1 MEHSAVQKIF
11 KFMLQTRTAEAFWTD
26 KWHISPYYATSHAII
41 VCVGYNNA
49 RVEPAVNW
57 IVNTQST
64 DGAWGFYNVF
74 TAEET
79 AYCLQALFMWQRAGG
94 SVPPSVFDQ
103 GIAWLR
109 EHIDSPYP
117 SLWVGK
123 CLYQCH

>member
-11 KFMLQTRTAEAFWTD
+11 KLLLHTRTAEAFWTD

-117 SLWVGK
+117 PLWVGK